1 MSYPDETKYNWLIFA
16 IIGMV
21 IAFGTSMAYIISHLP
36 VNH

>member
-21 IAFGTSMAYIISHLP
+21 IAFGTSIYIISHLP